1 MENLEQKTR
10 IGSLDERI
18 VVESYTATANEYG
31 ELIKTW
37 STSETLWA
45 RVEYINSGNAE
56 KFVEAT
62 ENEYRAVRFT
72 VRYRTSVSNKNRI
85 LYNSEYYD
93 VREIQHEGRKRFT
106 YINTLLIV

>member
-10 IGSLDERI
+10 IGALDERI
-18 VVESYTATANEYG
+18 VVEQYSTTANEYG
-31 ELIKTW
+31 EPIKTW
-37 STSETLWA
+37 STSGTLWA
-45 RVEYINSGNAE
+45 RVEYLNGGNAE

-85 LYNSEYYD
+85 LYNSQYYD